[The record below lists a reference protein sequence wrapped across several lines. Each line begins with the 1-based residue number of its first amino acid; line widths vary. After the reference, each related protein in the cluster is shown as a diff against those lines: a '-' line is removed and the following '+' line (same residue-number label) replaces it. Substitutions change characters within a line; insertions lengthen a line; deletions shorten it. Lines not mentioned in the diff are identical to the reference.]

1 MNMNQAM
8 LTDLYEFSMA
18 NGYCATL
25 PHEDQA
31 VFDIFYRN
39 VPDHGSF
46 VIAAGLQQVVEALRD
61 FHFEDADIQYLRSL
75 KLYSDTFLDYLKT
88 MKLACTVTALP
99 EGTPVFPR
107 EPLLTVQGPLMQ
119 VQLLETLLLNIVNH
133 QSLIATKARRI
144 TAAAEGRPV
153 MEFGARRA
161 QGPDASVYGARAA
174 VIGGCAS
181 TSNVLAAQ
189 RFNIPAAGTM
199 AHSWIE
205 AFPDE
210 LSAFRAWAKVYPD
223 NSALLVD
230 TYDVLKSGVPNAITV
245 FKELKT
251 GGHHP
256 VGIRIDSGDI
266 TQLAKQA
273 RKMLDDAGFPDAK
286 ITASNALDET
296 VIQSL
301 LKEGAPIDNFGIGE
315 KLITSASSPVLSGV
329 YKMAALQ
336 VNGQWLPKIK
346 VSASREKTTLP
357 SHKQVY
363 RLYHRND
370 QTAFADVIALADE
383 NLPAEIAAVNA
394 NPLATQTQVTLRDFT
409 AEPLLKPVFP
419 QAQEPLTTD
428 VFTIQKHMRSALS
441 HLPEATQRLVNPDLY
456 PVYLTPKLAA
466 LQQKLIDEHHQ
477 N

>member
-1 MNMNQAM
+1 MNMNHAM

-25 PHEDQA
+25 
-31 VFDIFYRN
+31 N
-39 VPDHGSF
+39 
-46 VIAAGLQQVVEALRD
+46 
-61 FHFEDADIQYLRSL
+61 
-75 KLYSDTFLDYLKT
+75 LYSETFLNELAT
-88 MKLACTVTALP
+88 MKLACRMTALP

-107 EPLLTVQGPLMQ
+107 EPLLTVEGPLMQ
-119 VQLLETLLLNIVNH
+119 VQLLETLLLNLVNH

-189 RFNIPAAGTM
+189 LFHIPAAGTM
-199 AHSWIE
+199 AHSWVE
-205 AFPDE
+205 SFSDE
-210 LSAFRAWAKVYPD
+210 LTAFRAWAKVYPD

-230 TYDVLKSGVPNAITV
+230 TYDVLKSGVPNAITI
-245 FKELKT
+245 FKELRAT
-251 GGHHP
+251 GHQP

-273 RKMLDDAGFPDAK
+273 RVMLDAAGFQDAK

-336 VNGQWLPKIK
+336 TDGQWQPKIK

-357 SHKQVY
+357 GHKQVY
-363 RLYHRND
+363 RLYHRD
-370 QTAFADVIALADE
+370 SHRAFADVIALADE
-383 NLPAEIAAVNA
+383 ILPETIAAVNA
-394 NPLATQTQVTLRDFT
+394 NPLATQTRVTLADFT
-409 AEPLLKPVFP
+409 AKPLLQPVFTP
-419 QAQEPLTTD
+419 GHTADVPTD
-428 VFTIQKHMRSALS
+428 VFAIQKYTRETLAA
-441 HLPEATQRLVNPDLY
+441 LPEATQRLVNPDFY
-456 PVYLTPKLAA
+456 PVYLTPKLAEM
-466 LQQKLIDEHHQ
+466 QQKLIAVHHG

>member
-61 FHFEDADIQYLRSL
+61 FHFEDADIKYLRSL

-199 AHSWIE
+199 AHSWI
-205 AFPDE
+205 
-210 LSAFRAWAKVYPD
+210 R
-223 NSALLVD
+223 
-230 TYDVLKSGVPNAITV
+230 
-245 FKELKT
+245 
-251 GGHHP
+251 
-256 VGIRIDSGDI
+256 
-266 TQLAKQA
+266 
-273 RKMLDDAGFPDAK
+273 
-286 ITASNALDET
+286 
-296 VIQSL
+296 
-301 LKEGAPIDNFGIGE
+301 
-315 KLITSASSPVLSGV
+315 
-329 YKMAALQ
+329 
-336 VNGQWLPKIK
+336 
-346 VSASREKTTLP
+346 
-357 SHKQVY
+357 
-363 RLYHRND
+363 
-370 QTAFADVIALADE
+370 
-383 NLPAEIAAVNA
+383 
-394 NPLATQTQVTLRDFT
+394 
-409 AEPLLKPVFP
+409 
-419 QAQEPLTTD
+419 
-428 VFTIQKHMRSALS
+428 
-441 HLPEATQRLVNPDLY
+441 
-456 PVYLTPKLAA
+456 
-466 LQQKLIDEHHQ
+466 
-477 N
+477 